1 MQHVYNV
8 AHSLFVFSR
17 STFCWEDARATLRI
31 SRREV
36 ITAQAYE
43 QMHRTSDPFIN
54 NTPQMQRETA
64 IGSLQFN
71 EENIDSNNNNDDDND
86 DDNNND
92 YNTLNNKNNATTNEY
107 GIKPLVVD
115 VSVVRDGRPAGKDA
129 ESIDA
134 SLVYSGDEVSLQLH
148 RL

>member
-1 MQHVYNV
+1 
-8 AHSLFVFSR
+8 
-17 STFCWEDARATLRI
+17 
-31 SRREV
+31 
-36 ITAQAYE
+36 
-43 QMHRTSDPFIN
+43 
-54 NTPQMQRETA
+54 MQRETA